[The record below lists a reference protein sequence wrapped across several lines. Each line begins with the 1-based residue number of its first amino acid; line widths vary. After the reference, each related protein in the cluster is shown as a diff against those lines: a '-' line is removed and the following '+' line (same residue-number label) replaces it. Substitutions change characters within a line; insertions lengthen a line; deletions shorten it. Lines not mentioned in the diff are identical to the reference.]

1 MIVNEQQVWLFI
13 SMDLYILLITNKSWL
28 FVQFMVCLELKINSY
43 ISWLFFLMYTGSFL
57 WLTIFK
63 SGLFFSV
70 DG

>member
-28 FVQFMVCLELKINSY
+28 FVQFMVCLELKINNY
-43 ISWLFFLMYTGSFL
+43 ISWLFFLMYTGSL
-57 WLTIFK
+57 SWLTIFK

>member
-28 FVQFMVCLELKINSY
+28 FVQFMVCLELKINNY
-43 ISWLFFLMYTGSFL
+43 ISWLFFLMYTGSLL